1 MYDDI
6 EYEKH
11 ENVVENYI
19 KIIKWC
25 KFFSLFSHNFL
36 NSYIILFLYNSL
48 FKKLIIYIIVLMSK
62 CVADV
67 MRFDKSK

>member
-19 KIIKWC
+19 KIIKC
-25 KFFSLFSHNFL
+25 KFFYLFSHNFL